1 MTDFYAINYDVKTQK
16 FLTNKDILNLDKA
29 ADINALLKANLK
41 DPDKCFTFEAPTV
54 DNVTCINLTLHTVD
68 FTYAQYILRS
78 LLLWPHP
85 HFHSQ
90 RKEKDMLVINNGPT
104 G

>member
-1 MTDFYAINYDVKTQK
+1 MLGGAHGMTNFYAINYDVKTQK

-68 FTYAQYILRS
+68 FTYAQYILGPYS
-78 LLLWPHP
+78 IP
-85 HFHSQ
+85 
-90 RKEKDMLVINNGPT
+90 KEKMKDMLVIK
-104 G
+104 